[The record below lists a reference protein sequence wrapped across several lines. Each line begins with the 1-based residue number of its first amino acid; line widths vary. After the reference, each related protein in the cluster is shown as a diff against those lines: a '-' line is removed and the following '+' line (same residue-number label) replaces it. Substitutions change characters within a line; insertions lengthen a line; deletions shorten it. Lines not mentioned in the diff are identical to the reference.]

1 VYAVIA
7 EGCAEGKGTHST
19 GKASE
24 LGGAGGGCRAAVWMA
39 AMRAPWVR
47 ELNGCAC
54 H

>member
-24 LGGAGGGCRAAVWMA
+24 LGGAGGGAGRPFGWPRC
-39 AMRAPWVR
+39 VR
-47 ELNGCAC
+47 PGSVN
-54 H
+54 

>member
-24 LGGAGGGCRAAVWMA
+24 LGGAGGGVQGGRLDGRDA
-39 AMRAPWVR
+39 
-47 ELNGCAC
+47 CALGP
-54 H
+54 